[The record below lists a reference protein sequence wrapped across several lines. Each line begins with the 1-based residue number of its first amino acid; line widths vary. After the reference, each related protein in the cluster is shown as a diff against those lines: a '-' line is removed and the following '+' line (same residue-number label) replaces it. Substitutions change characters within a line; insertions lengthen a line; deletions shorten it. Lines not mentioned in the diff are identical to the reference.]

1 MSRLLAENATFAYR
15 DAPVVDAVNLAIEP
29 GQMVAL
35 VGPNGAGK
43 STLLK
48 LLAGLLEPAGGVVI
62 FAGRELAAWPPVELA
77 RRLAFMP
84 QEVHFHFPF
93 TVGQYVL
100 MARHPYRGWSPFE
113 DQNDLA
119 AARAALTATGMEAL
133 AERSVLELS
142 GGERQRA
149 TLAAA
154 LAQEP
159 EVLLLDEP
167 TAALDL
173 RFQVEI
179 YETLR
184 RLNRERDLT
193 VVAVTHD
200 LNLAAR
206 FCPRLVLLAQGRIV
220 ADGGATEIL
229 RAELIAR
236 HYGVDV
242 EVGVRAD
249 GVTPFLLPGVREDRR

>member
-1 MSRLLAENATFAYR
+1 
-15 DAPVVDAVNLAIEP
+15 
-29 GQMVAL
+29 
-35 VGPNGAGK
+35 
-43 STLLK
+43 
-48 LLAGLLEPAGGVVI
+48 
-62 FAGRELAAWPPVELA
+62 
-77 RRLAFMP
+77 
-84 QEVHFHFPF
+84 
-93 TVGQYVL
+93 
-100 MARHPYRGWSPFE
+100 
-113 DQNDLA
+113 
-119 AARAALTATGMEAL
+119 
-133 AERSVLELS
+133 
-142 GGERQRA
+142 
-149 TLAAA
+149 LAAA

-184 RLNRERDLT
+184 RLNRERNLT

-220 ADGGATEIL
+220 ADGGAAEIL

-242 EVGVRAD
+242 EVGMRAD
-249 GVTPFLLPGVREDRR
+249 GVTPFLLPGVRRIADERPHARPLRYDARAFRLVLRRRRAAVPADRLGGHRPRAALAHRHEPSASLDASVLFLTRLPRLLLAALAGAALALAGAAFQALLRNPLAEPFTWAFPAAARWARCWRSSWGWTWRCSASRR

>member
-1 MSRLLAENATFAYR
+1 MSRLLADNVTFAYR
-15 DAPVVDAVNLAIEP
+15 DAPVVAGVDLAIEQ
-29 GQMVAL
+29 GEMVAL

-43 STLLK
+43 STMLK
-48 LLAGLLEPAGGVVI
+48 LLAGLLTPASGAVV
-62 FAGRELAAWPPVELA
+62 FAGRELAAWSAVELA
-77 RRLAFMP
+77 RRLAVVP

-93 TVGQYVL
+93 TVAQYVL

-113 DQNDLA
+113 GRDDLA
-119 AARAALTATGMEAL
+119 AAHAALAATGMESL

-149 TLAAA
+149 TLAAS

-159 EVLLLDEP
+159 DVLLLDEP

-179 YETLR
+179 YETLQ

-206 FCPRLVLLAQGRIV
+206 YCPRLLLLADGRIV
-220 ADGGATEIL
+220 ADGGADEIL
-229 RAELIAR
+229 TPTLIET
-236 HYGVDV
+236 HYGVAV
-242 EVGVRAD
+242 EVGRRAD
-249 GVTPFLLPGVREDRR
+249 GVTPYLLPGVRETQ